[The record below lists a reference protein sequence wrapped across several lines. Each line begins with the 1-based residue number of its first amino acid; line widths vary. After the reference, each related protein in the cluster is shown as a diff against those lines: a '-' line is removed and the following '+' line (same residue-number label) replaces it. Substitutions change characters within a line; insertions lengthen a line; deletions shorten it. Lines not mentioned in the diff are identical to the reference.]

1 MLTPWASSRQP
12 TRPMLIEGVEYRLNW
27 AEFTVGSSFF
37 IPCVDAETAE
47 QALRKKME
55 RLGYAVISKIVIEE
69 GIRGVRIWRTKRQ
82 RGATL

>member
-1 MLTPWASSRQP
+1 
-12 TRPMLIEGVEYRLNW
+12 MLIEGVQYNLNW

-37 IPCVDAETAE
+37 IPCVDAELAE
-47 QALRKKME
+47 QKLRKKLE

>member
-1 MLTPWASSRQP
+1 MLWGSNRQP

-37 IPCVDAETAE
+37 IPCVNAETAE

-55 RLGYAVISKIVIEE
+55 RLGYEVISKIVIEE
-69 GIRGVRIWRTKRQ
+69 GIRGVRIWRTKRP